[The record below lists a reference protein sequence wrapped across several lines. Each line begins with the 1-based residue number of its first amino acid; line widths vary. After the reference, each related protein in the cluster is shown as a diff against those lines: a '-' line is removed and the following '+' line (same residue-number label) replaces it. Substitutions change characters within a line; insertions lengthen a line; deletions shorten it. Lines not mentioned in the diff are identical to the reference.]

1 MSFSVG
7 IVGLP
12 NVGKSTLF
20 NAIAK
25 NQAEVAN
32 YPFCTI
38 DPNVGV
44 VEVPDERLWQITK
57 VLESAKTVPTVI
69 EFNDIAGLVRG
80 AHKGEGLGNQFLSHI
95 REVDAIAHVVR
106 FFEDGD
112 IEHVDKAFNPGKDV
126 DTINV
131 ELIMAD
137 LQQVENRLEKV
148 TIDSKSGDKMLLLQK
163 GALEKLKT
171 ALENEEF
178 ARTVSLDEKEK
189 ETLKDLQL
197 LTTKPTLYV
206 ANVSEDDYR
215 DPEIVNKIFAQIKDY
230 ADSPEQIVPVSA
242 KIEAELAE
250 LTEADKKT
258 FLRELGV
265 PEGGLEK
272 LIRAG
277 YRVLD
282 LITFFTSG
290 PKENHAWT
298 IKKGAD
304 APAAAG
310 KIHSD
315 FEENFI
321 RAEVVFWKDLV
332 ENKGYA
338 GARDKGKLRTEG
350 RDYIVKDGDVLTIK
364 I

>member
-1 MSFSVG
+1 MSFSIG

-20 NAIAK
+20 NAITK

-57 VLESAKTVPTVI
+57 VLGSAKTVPTVI

-106 FFEDGD
+106 FFKDSN
-112 IEHVDKAFNPGKDV
+112 IEHVDEEFDPLKDI

-137 LQQVENRLEKV
+137 LQQVENRLDKV
-148 TIDSKSGDKMLLLQK
+148 STDAKSGDKALLLQK
-163 GALEKLKT
+163 GALEKLKD
-171 ALENEEF
+171 ALEAEKF
-178 ARTVSLDEKEK
+178 AKTVGLSADEK

-197 LTTKPTLYV
+197 LTTKPVLYI
-206 ANVSEDDYR
+206 ANVSEEDYK
-215 DPEIVNKIFAQIKDY
+215 DPEIANKIFAQIKKL
-230 ADSPEQIVPVSA
+230 ADSPKQIVPISA

-250 LTEADKKT
+250 LEEDEKES
-258 FLRELGV
+258 FLKELGV
-265 PEGGLEK
+265 PEGGLDK

-277 YRVLD
+277 YAVLD

-290 PKENHAWT
+290 EKENHAWT
-298 IKKGAD
+298 VKRGAT
-304 APAAAG
+304 APQAAG
-310 KIHSD
+310 KVHSD
-315 FEENFI
+315 FEDNFI

-332 ENKGYA
+332 DCNGYA
-338 GARDKGKLRTEG
+338 GARDKGQLRTEG
-350 RDYIVKDGDVLTIK
+350 RDYIVKDGDVLTVK

>member
-1 MSFSVG
+1 MSFAIG

-20 NAIAK
+20 NAITK
-25 NQAEVAN
+25 NAAEVAN

-44 VEVPDERLWQITK
+44 VEVPDERLQQITK

-106 FFEDGD
+106 FFKDDD
-112 IEHVDKAFNPGKDV
+112 IEHVDKEFNPTKDI

-148 TIDSKSGDKMLLLQK
+148 STDAKSGDKMLLIQK

-171 ALENEEF
+171 ALEKERFAKTVPLSKEE
-178 ARTVSLDEKEK
+178 D
-189 ETLKDLQL
+189 ETLRDLQL
-197 LTTKPTLYV
+197 LTTKPVLYV
-206 ANVSEDDYR
+206 ANVSEDDYK
-215 DPEIVNKIFAQIKDY
+215 DPDIVNKIFTQIKDF
-230 ADSPEQIVPVSA
+230 ADSPEQVVPISA

-250 LTEADKKT
+250 LNDNEKQT
-258 FLRELGV
+258 FLKELGV

-272 LIRAG
+272 LIRAS
-277 YRVLD
+277 YEVLD

-298 IKKGAD
+298 IKKGAT
-304 APAAAG
+304 APQAAG
-310 KIHSD
+310 KVHSD
-315 FEENFI
+315 FETGFI

-332 ENKGYA
+332 ENNGYA
-338 GARDKGKLRTEG
+338 GAREKGKLCTEG
-350 RDYIVKDGDVLTIK
+350 KDYIVKDGDVVTIK